1 MDNEMKA
8 LRFFQLFL
16 AIVVFITNWFCALT
30 TRMFRAQ
37 FAPPKWIWSAG
48 ENSRQMCREN
58 KLQNT
63 KRWAAEGRKRVQL
76 ATLTKWN
83 RKFDCGQRWVVS
95 LSIAFPYHYEY
106 ICIYSPTSSYIHTYL
121 PSWLSDWMVYVWHLW
136 PVTEVF
142 FWRRFPPVRRNKLNC
157 TCKPGKLKSWA

>member
-1 MDNEMKA
+1 MKWRHCAFSSFSSPSSSLLQIGFVHSPLACFVRNLHHRNEYG
-8 LRFFQLFL
+8 
-16 AIVVFITNWFCALT
+16 
-30 TRMFRAQ
+30 AQ
-37 FAPPKWIWSAG
+37 G

-121 PSWLSDWMVYVWHLW
+121 PQLAVRLNGLC
-136 PVTEVF
+136 VTPLTGHRGVFLAEVSAGQT
-142 FWRRFPPVRRNKLNC
+142 K
-157 TCKPGKLKSWA
+157 